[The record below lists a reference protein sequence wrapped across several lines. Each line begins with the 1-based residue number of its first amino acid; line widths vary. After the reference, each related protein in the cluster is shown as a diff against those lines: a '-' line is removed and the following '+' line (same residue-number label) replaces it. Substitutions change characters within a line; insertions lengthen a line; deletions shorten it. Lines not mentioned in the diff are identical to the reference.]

1 MTNSYLYKTVLFL
14 TSSALSNAYNRLV
27 YKNVYNTTEKK
38 KKMIKAEVTCT
49 ILTDYLCCCPVT
61 LADVWH

>member
-27 YKNVYNTTEKK
+27 YKNVYNTTEKEK
-38 KKMIKAEVTCT
+38 KNDKSRSD
-49 ILTDYLCCCPVT
+49 LYHFD
-61 LADVWH
+61 